1 MNSNPLLKLKDKE
14 SIGSGQDERADLEAL
29 TTVGGHIL
37 GALPLEGLLIWICIP
52 EHLLEQNEDTEQT
65 WSKAKV
71 NINLKMKHN

>member
-1 MNSNPLLKLKDKE
+1 
-14 SIGSGQDERADLEAL
+14 LEAL